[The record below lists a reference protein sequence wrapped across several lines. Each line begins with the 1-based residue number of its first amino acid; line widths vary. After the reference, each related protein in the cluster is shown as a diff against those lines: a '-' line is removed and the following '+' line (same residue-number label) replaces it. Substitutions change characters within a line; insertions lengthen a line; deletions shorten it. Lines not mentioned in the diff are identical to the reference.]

1 VSEQVRFGDGLEGHL
16 FLPSGGGKAGA
27 VVILHERYG
36 LVQHT
41 LDLAQKLADD
51 GYVALAPDLFSR
63 WEGDKEALKRG
74 DVHAKL
80 ADEEIGFVVNGGLDF
95 LKAHARVDGGKLA
108 VMGVCQSGRYP
119 ITIGCERHDL
129 SGLVIFYGGAQ
140 DSDWEVTEYQPKPMP
155 AMIAATN
162 APYLCV
168 FGESD
173 HVVSVDDMLR
183 LKSTLE
189 QARKSYRMRL
199 YPNMPHGW
207 LNDTMPGRYRPAE
220 AKDAWQLL
228 LKFLGDTFNKSWPG
242 PGRVAWEFSS
252 DIAEDYDF
260 GKNVRLE

>member
-1 VSEQVRFGDGLEGHL
+1 VSEAVRFGDGLEGHL
-16 FLPSGGGKAGA
+16 FLPRGGGKAGA

-41 LDLAQKLADD
+41 LDLAQKLAGD

-63 WEGDKEALKRG
+63 WQGDKEALKRG

-80 ADEEIGFVVNGGLDF
+80 ADEEIGLVVNGGLDF
-95 LKAHARVDGGKLA
+95 LKSHPRVDGGKLA

-119 ITIGCERHDL
+119 ISIGCERHDL
-129 SGLVIFYGGAQ
+129 AALVVFYGAAQ
-140 DSDWEVTEYQPKPMP
+140 DSDWQTNEYQPKTMP
-155 AMIAATN
+155 DMIARTT
-162 APYLCV
+162 APGLYV

-173 HVVSVDDMLR
+173 HVISVDNILR
-183 LKSTLE
+183 IKGTLE
-189 QARKSYRMRL
+189 EARKSYRMKV

-228 LKFLGDTFNKSWPG
+228 LTFLDDTFSRRWPG
-242 PGRVAWEFSS
+242 PGRVKWELHS
-252 DIAEDYDF
+252 DFAEDYDF
-260 GKNVRLE
+260 SKNVRLE